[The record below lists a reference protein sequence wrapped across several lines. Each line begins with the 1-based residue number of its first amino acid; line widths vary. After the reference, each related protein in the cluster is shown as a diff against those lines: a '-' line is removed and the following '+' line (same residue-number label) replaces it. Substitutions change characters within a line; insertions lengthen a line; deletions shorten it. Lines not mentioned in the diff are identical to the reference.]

1 LIVKVRSRGRRALLA
16 ALPVWAVAAA
26 VPALAQDPQQSAAR
40 AATLAWLEL
49 ADAGNGPATYN
60 AAAKRFRDAISG
72 EQWNAGLRSARD
84 RFGPMKRRTFISVRP
99 PEPGKD
105 TPPGEFL
112 IVIFRT
118 EFGLRD
124 SATETL
130 TLEREADG
138 RWRVVGYLI
147 R

>member
-1 LIVKVRSRGRRALLA
+1 MNLRSRSRRALLA
-16 ALPVWAVAAA
+16 ALPVWAIASA
-26 VPALAQDPQQSAAR
+26 VPAFAQDPQQSAAR

-49 ADAGNGPATYN
+49 ADADNGPATYST
-60 AAAKRFRDAISG
+60 AAKRFRDAISG
-72 EQWNAGLRSARD
+72 EQWTAGLRSARE
-84 RFGPMKRRTFISVRP
+84 RFGPVKRRTFVIVRP

-112 IVIFRT
+112 VVVFRT

-124 SATETL
+124 ATETL

-138 RWRVVGYLI
+138 KWRVVGYLI